1 MRPARQSV
9 SWGRAGCSDSSGPRA
24 VWGPGTSLA
33 QGCISSADS
42 PQGRSP
48 EHGEDRVQKQPELK
62 PLTFLHL
69 HIFFKKGTKSI
80 PRGPMGVIAQVT
92 SVSLIHWT
100 GLQAAGG
107 PGWAVPS
114 GPEAPME
121 DGSPAGVTLP
131 VGGASLLP
139 SCGQLSR
146 ARLLVLGGNPTGP
159 HPRPWAAQAGVGEPG
174 RRQWRTVLL
183 WGSGTSGQGGQAL
196 APRLQGQLEPSLV
209 MGPGGQWRWGDT

>member
-159 HPRPWAAQAGVGEPG
+159 HPRPWAAHRQAWGNLAE
-174 RRQWRTVLL
+174 
-183 WGSGTSGQGGQAL
+183 GSGGRCCFGALGPRGKGGRPWHQGC
-196 APRLQGQLEPSLV
+196 RVSLS
-209 MGPGGQWRWGDT
+209 PP